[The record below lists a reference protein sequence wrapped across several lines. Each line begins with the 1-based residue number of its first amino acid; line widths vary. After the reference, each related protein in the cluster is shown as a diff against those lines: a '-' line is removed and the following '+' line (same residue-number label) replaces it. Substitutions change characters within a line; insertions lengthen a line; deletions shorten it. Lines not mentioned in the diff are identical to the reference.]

1 MTSGPVGGDAVAPD
15 PVTSGPVGALG
26 AGSAGPPSAGGAVG
40 SEAAASGRVPA
51 AGESGA
57 GPGPDS
63 AGPAAGGAAGERRL
77 HPFTPL
83 RRAWVPIA
91 ATVGVV
97 AQQGERAGEWIAELS
112 ALLRVSAIAGLVLVF
127 GLYGFLSWWFT
138 HYAVTDTELRI
149 RSGLLFRRTA
159 HIRLDRIQAVDVTRP
174 LLARLTGVASLRL
187 DVIGTEE
194 KDQLAFL
201 SEKEAVALR
210 AELLAR
216 AAGFA
221 PAEAVRLGEAPER
234 GLLRVPPRDLAVSL
248 LLSLGVMAALA
259 GGITVPVVAWWVSSS
274 PWAALVT
281 LLPMLGAVWSGSAGR
296 FLAEYDWTV
305 AESPDGLRLDH
316 GLLDR
321 AHETVPPG
329 RVQTVRIVEPLLWRR
344 RGWVRVELAVAGS
357 KNEVLVPVATRAAAY
372 AVIARVLPGV
382 DLAALSF
389 SGSPAGASRWVVPV
403 WWKGYGLA
411 VSPDVFAA
419 RHGRLCRRTEI
430 VPHAKVQSVRL
441 SQGPWER
448 ARGVADVHVDTGA
461 NGTVTARLRPA
472 AEAAGLLHAQ
482 AARSRTS
489 RASARPDRWMT

>member
-1 MTSGPVGGDAVAPD
+1 MSPAPADDAVPQADDAVPRADEAVPRADEAAPPTAEGPAPEGPVSPVVGG
-15 PVTSGPVGALG
+15 S
-26 AGSAGPPSAGGAVG
+26 
-40 SEAAASGRVPA
+40 
-51 AGESGA
+51 
-57 GPGPDS
+57 
-63 AGPAAGGAAGERRL
+63 AGERRL

-91 ATVGVV
+91 ATVGVI
-97 AQQGERAGEWIAELS
+97 AQQGDQAGQWLADLSTLLRAA
-112 ALLRVSAIAGLVLVF
+112 ALLGLILVF
-127 GLYGFLSWWFT
+127 SAYGFLSWWFT

-159 HIRLDRIQAVDVTRP
+159 HIRLDRLQAVDVTRP

-194 KDQLAFL
+194 KDQLSFL
-201 SEKEAVALR
+201 GEKQAVALR

-221 PAEAVRLGEAPER
+221 PEEAVRLGEAPER
-234 GLLRVPPRDLAVSL
+234 ELLRVSPRELAVSM
-248 LLSLGVMAALA
+248 LLSLGFWALLA
-259 GGITVPVVAWWVSSS
+259 PGLIVPAVVWWLSSS
-274 PWAALVT
+274 PWAAIVAM
-281 LLPMLGAVWSGSAGR
+281 LPLLGAVWTGTAGR
-296 FLAEYDWTV
+296 FLTEFDWRV

-316 GLLDR
+316 GMLDR

-329 RVQTVRIVEPLLWRR
+329 RVQSVRIVEPVLWRR
-344 RGWVRVELAVAGS
+344 RGLVRVELAVAGS
-357 KNEVLVPVATRAAAY
+357 KNTVLVPVASRNAAY

-389 SGSPAGASRWVVPV
+389 SGSPRAGSRWVVPV
-403 WWKGYGLA
+403 WWKGYALA
-411 VSPDVFAA
+411 VSPQVFAA

-430 VPHAKVQSVRL
+430 VPHAKVQSVRFT
-441 SQGPWER
+441 QGPWAR

-461 NGTVTARLRPA
+461 NCTVTARLRPEP
-472 AEAAGLLHAQ
+472 EAATLLHAQ

-489 RASARPDRWMT
+489 RASARPDRWMTAPDPDA

>member
-1 MTSGPVGGDAVAPD
+1 MTP
-15 PVTSGPVGALG
+15 
-26 AGSAGPPSAGGAVG
+26 
-40 SEAAASGRVPA
+40 
-51 AGESGA
+51 
-57 GPGPDS
+57 
-63 AGPAAGGAAGERRL
+63 GPAAAGPDPGAPAGERRL

-97 AQQGERAGEWIAELS
+97 AQQGDRAGEWIGSLS
-112 ALLRVSAIAGLVLVF
+112 ALLRVAALAGLVLVF

-149 RSGLLFRRTA
+149 RTGLLFRRTA

-194 KDQLAFL
+194 KDQLAYL
-201 SEKEAVALR
+201 SEQEAVALR

-234 GLLRVPPRDLAVSL
+234 ELLRVGPRDLAVSL
-248 LLSLGVMAALA
+248 LLNLGVLAAVA
-259 GGITVPVVAWWVSSS
+259 GGLTAPVVVWWVSSN
-274 PWAALVT
+274 PWAALAT
-281 LLPMLGAVWSGSAGR
+281 LLPMLGGVWAGSAGR

-357 KNEVLVPVATRAAAY
+357 KNEVLVPVASRAAAY
-372 AVIARVLPGV
+372 GVIGRVLPGV

-389 SGSPAGASRWVVPV
+389 SGSPGAGSRWVVPV

-441 SQGPWER
+441 TQGPWER
-448 ARGVADVHVDTGA
+448 ARGLADVHVDTGA
-461 NGTVTARLRPA
+461 NGTVTARLRA
-472 AEAAGLLHAQ
+472 APEAAALLHAQ

-489 RASARPDRWMT
+489 RATARPDRWMT

>member
-1 MTSGPVGGDAVAPD
+1 MSTGPAGD
-15 PVTSGPVGALG
+15 GPA
-26 AGSAGPPSAGGAVG
+26 
-40 SEAAASGRVPA
+40 PA
-51 AGESGA
+51 AETATG
-57 GPGPDS
+57 
-63 AGPAAGGAAGERRL
+63 RRL
-77 HPFTPL
+77 HPLTPL

-91 ATVGVV
+91 ATVGVI
-97 AQQGERAGEWIAELS
+97 AQQGDRATAWVADQS
-112 ALLRVSAIAGLVLVF
+112 ALLRLAALAGLILVF
-127 GLYGFLSWWFT
+127 GAYGFLSWWYT

-159 HIRLDRIQAVDVTRP
+159 HIRLDRLQAVDVTRP

-187 DVIGTEE
+187 DVIGTED

-201 SEKEAVALR
+201 GEKEAVALR

-221 PAEAVRLGEAPER
+221 PEEAVRLGEAPDRE
-234 GLLRVPPRDLAVSL
+234 LLRVSPRELAVSL
-248 LLSLGVMAALA
+248 LLSLGVPAALA
-259 GGITVPVVAWWVSSS
+259 GGLVAPVAVWWFSSS
-274 PWAALVT
+274 PWAAVIT
-281 LLPMLGAVWSGSAGR
+281 LLPILGAVWAGTAGR
-296 FLAEYDWTV
+296 FLAEYDWRV

-329 RVQTVRIVEPLLWRR
+329 RVQSVRIVEPLLWRR
-344 RGWVRVELAVAGS
+344 RAWVRVELAVAGS
-357 KNEVLVPVATRAAAY
+357 KNEVLVPVASRAAAY

-382 DLAALSF
+382 DLAALVF
-389 SGSPAGASRWVVPV
+389 SGSPGAGARWVVPV
-403 WWKGYGLA
+403 WWKGYALA
-411 VSPDVFAA
+411 VSPEVFAA

-441 SQGPWER
+441 TQGPWAR

-461 NGTVTARLRPA
+461 NGTVTARLRGA
-472 AEAAGLLHAQ
+472 AEAEALLAAQ
-482 AARSRTS
+482 AARARTS